1 MLSSY
6 NKLTIYKP
14 PEVHECYR
22 WTTDQVLDKLT
33 TDTSVDGK
41 AFIIT
46 GSHYGLGE
54 ETARALSTRGA
65 VVVITSCGDKAAQ
78 QAIKRI
84 QRKHTAA
91 NLRWLKLVLSDL
103 ASVQD
108 FANVFKNTGLD
119 LHGLICNAGIMAC
132 PYSTAQQGYE
142 SQFGVNHLSHFL
154 LIQLLIDNLTK
165 TGSGVRV
172 VIVSSQGHRFAG
184 VQFDDV
190 GFQGRKSY
198 GPWVAY
204 GQSKTAEHPV
214 RQNHE

>member
-22 WTTDQVLDKLT
+22 WTTDQILDKLT
-33 TDTSVDGK
+33 AETSVDGK
-41 AFIIT
+41 AFIVT
-46 GSHYGLGE
+46 GSRYGLGE
-54 ETARALSTRGA
+54 ETAPALSTRGA
-65 VVVITSCGDKAAQ
+65 VVVITSRGEKAAQ

-84 QRKHTAA
+84 QRKHPAA

-108 FANVFKNTGLD
+108 FAN
-119 LHGLICNAGIMAC
+119 
-132 PYSTAQQGYE
+132 QGYE

-154 LIQLLIDNLTK
+154 LIQVLIDNLAK

-190 GFQGRKSY
+190 GFQGGKSY
-198 GPWVAY
+198 GAWVAY